1 MLSHCFWGPASYR
14 IDPAA
19 SFSHIPCPTQPL
31 LTLHSWT
38 HWETHSEY
46 MRPSV
51 MVSSQHYDTSSA
63 KQCYYQHHV
72 LIIINHLHFHI
83 SCNKLSTT
91 MGICCMQYNKSWR
104 MDMHVCK
111 GKQFEHTQTGI
122 LVLKETK
129 IWAPLTNGRAT
140 NGIPSHCF
148 WGPSYP
154 TQTHYHYIHNLTEI
168 HKFNHT
174 LDYATIS
181 CSKLPASCHKFCKK
195 MHLHQHSPTIIK
207 HTHPTVDTTK
217 YQHTE
222 GTACMQ
228 SNTIYYGICLS
239 RKKVIPAHT
248 KLASGTDLFYL
259 PGGQNVPYST
269 YTGG

>member
-1 MLSHCFWGPASYR
+1 MYVKGSNSSTHKQASWSWKKQKSGHLWRMEEQQMGYPA
-14 IDPAA
+14 IA
-19 SFSHIPCPTQPL
+19 FEGL
-31 LTLHSWT
+31 LTPHKPIT
-38 HWETHSEY
+38 TTFT
-46 MRPSV
+46 
-51 MVSSQHYDTSSA
+51 TSLRYTNS
-63 KQCYYQHHV
+63 
-72 LIIINHLHFHI
+72 IT
-83 SCNKLSTT
+83 LS
-91 MGICCMQYNKSWR
+91 N
-104 MDMHVCK
+104 
-111 GKQFEHTQTGI
+111 
-122 LVLKETK
+122 
-129 IWAPLTNGRAT
+129 
-140 NGIPSHCF
+140 
-148 WGPSYP
+148 
-154 TQTHYHYIHNLTEI
+154 
-168 HKFNHT
+168 
-174 LDYATIS
+174 YATIS